1 MKASVLTLL
10 ALWGCDGASESPENT
25 PPNILLITLD
35 TTRADHLSCYG
46 HPAGATPVL
55 DGLAAQG
62 ARFSRAYTVTPLT
75 IPAHS
80 SLFTGMYPPRH
91 GVRDNGD
98 FFLSEDAVT
107 LAERLNDAGY
117 QTMASVGAEVTSHHW
132 GFAQGFDAFFDDMS
146 DSADERNRW
155 RVERSGD
162 KVVDDALGWLET
174 EVDSEQPWFSWVHMF
189 DVHHPYTPPEP
200 YASRYPDPYVGELAF
215 VDSQVG
221 RLLDHLRT
229 KADLDNTWV
238 LVMSDHGEGRGS
250 HGEGLHGVLL
260 YDATT
265 RIPLIIRGPDKPAVG
280 VVEAPSSLVD
290 VFATVLDI
298 AALEP
303 AENIDGRSLLPLTAG
318 TEATEGEGR
327 SVYLESM
334 YGYYHY
340 SWAPQSA
347 LVDPNHKLI
356 HSTTPE
362 LYSRFD
368 RNESNNLATVEPD
381 QLAQIIASLDARTAV
396 MEPAENTAD
405 RAQLSAERAA
415 QLEALGYMV
424 SGPSEDDD
432 GSIPD
437 NLPDPV
443 SQLPLL
449 GEIER
454 VRLAM
459 QEGDFDTAQTAAE
472 AVLEKSPGF
481 FEVRWMLS
489 LIMKGK
495 GDLDAAEEVLVRMI
509 EDKPQS
515 SMPLVGMGGVQ
526 FQRGNLSQAEQFLAQ
541 AIEIDPYLSNAWGP
555 YLHTLFIQRK
565 LELLKKRVPEA
576 RERLPTS
583 PEVMGM
589 EGILMAIDNA
599 PEAEEVLRASLAA
612 APRQP
617 FIRTVLAT
625 LLRQAGEDQ
634 EAESLLLD
642 EIHNSPPSVP
652 ARKNLVEM
660 YAEQQRFTEQIEQLN
675 VIITVQ
681 PPNHL
686 DFHSRAQAHFNTMA
700 YERALEDIIRCQ
712 RTAPQYAPCLMLE
725 ANALKKMGRE
735 AEAEA
740 AYLRA
745 LEMAKSQP

>member
-1 MKASVLTLL
+1 MKASVLALL
-10 ALWGCDGASESPENT
+10 ALWGCNGASKNSDQSV
-25 PPNILLITLD
+25 PNILLITLD

-98 FFLSEDAVT
+98 FFLSEEAIT
-107 LAERLNDAGY
+107 LAERMKGAGY
-117 QTMASVGAEVTSHHW
+117 RTMASVGAEVTSHHW
-132 GFAQGFDAFFDDMS
+132 GFAQGFEAFFDDMS
-146 DSADERNRW
+146 DSADETNRW
-155 RVERSGD
+155 KVERSGD
-162 KVVDDALGWLET
+162 KVVNDALGWLEQQG
-174 EVDSEQPWFSWVHMF
+174 DQPWFSWVHMF

-215 VDSQVG
+215 VDAQVG
-221 RLLDHLRT
+221 RLVEHLRQSER
-229 KADLDNTWV
+229 LDNTWI

-265 RIPLIIRGPDKPAVG
+265 RIPLIIRGPDKPAVS

-298 AALEP
+298 ANLEP
-303 AENIDGRSLLPLTAG
+303 AAGIDGRSLLSLTNGSEAG
-318 TEATEGEGR
+318 SSER
-327 SVYLESM
+327 SVYLESL
-334 YGYYHY
+334 YAYYHY

-347 LVDPNHKLI
+347 LVEQERKLI
-356 HSTTPE
+356 YSTTPE
-362 LYSRFD
+362 LYSQFD

-381 QLAQIIASLDARTAV
+381 QLAEITTALDALTDA

-405 RAQLSAERAA
+405 RVKLSAERAA

-424 SGPSEDDD
+424 SESDEDDD

-449 GEIER
+449 NEIET
-454 VRLAM
+454 VRQAM
-459 QEGDFDTAQTAAE
+459 QEGDLDTAQTAAE
-472 AVLEKSPGF
+472 ALLEKSPGF

-489 LIMKGK
+489 LILKGK
-495 GDLDAAEEVLVRMI
+495 GDLEAAEEVLVRMI

-515 SMPLVGMGGVQ
+515 SMPLIGMGGVQ
-526 FQRGNLSQAEQFLAQ
+526 FQRGNLPQAEQFLAQ

-555 YLHTLFIQRK
+555 YLHALFIQRK
-565 LELLKKRVPEA
+565 LDLLRTRVPEA
-576 RERLPTS
+576 RERLPSS
-583 PEVMGM
+583 PEVLGM
-589 EGILMAIDNA
+589 EGILMAMEGA
-599 PEAEEVLRASLAA
+599 PEAEEVLRASLNA

-617 FIRTVLAT
+617 FIRIALAT
-625 LLRQAGEDQ
+625 LLRQSGGDQ
-634 EAESLLLD
+634 EAEDLLLD
-642 EIHNSPPSVP
+642 EIHNNPPSVP
-652 ARKNLVEM
+652 ARKQLVEI
-660 YAEQQRFTEQIEQLN
+660 YAEQQRFTEQIEQLD
-675 VIITVQ
+675 VIVAVQ
-681 PPNHL
+681 PPDHL
-686 DFHSRAQAHFNTMA
+686 DFHSRAQAHFNVMA
-700 YERALEDIIRCQ
+700 YEPAVEDIGRCKSL
-712 RTAPQYAPCLMLE
+712 APAYAPCVMLE

-745 LEMAKSQP
+745 LELAKAQP